1 MVNEDEK
8 TGDIVNESKVKNMQ
22 PPDMIKDADDFF
34 KYKKRLQRWSR
45 LCSLSPQAQFDVVM
59 NSIDVSHPLCDRLE
73 DEIGDSE
80 EANTQ
85 GINVILEKLE
95 EIYGKEEE
103 IDAFKNYK
111 EFEEK
116 FRKDGQ
122 DLLQFLNEWEAL
134 YNKLKA
140 KGDTLSDRILAFK
153 LIVACNLDETEH
165 KLVFRESKSK
175 EKDGKF

>member
-1 MVNEDEK
+1 MVNDDEK

-111 EFEEK
+111 DFEEK
-116 FRKDGQ
+116 VRRDGQ
-122 DLLQFLNEWEAL
+122 DLLQFLNEV
-134 YNKLKA
+134 NTLK
-140 KGDTLSDRILAFK
+140 T
-153 LIVACNLDETEH
+153 
-165 KLVFRESKSK
+165 
-175 EKDGKF
+175 